1 MRIRLTS
8 RFVGNQGNYLS
19 FVVSPRMTGKT
30 RKRQIPTSGGR
41 SLEHKDQTRNRHLP
55 GDDCSHSTK
64 IPELWKFLTVTCND
78 VTRGCSLDERG
89 GRRRLTCFHITP
101 WLRNTPPP

>member
-41 SLEHKDQTRNRHLP
+41 SLEHKDQARNRHLP

-78 VTRGCSLDERG
+78 VTRGCSLERSG
-89 GRRRLTCFHITP
+89 
-101 WLRNTPPP
+101 